1 MVDKNEDKDWKKW
14 KEGCMKLRQL
24 YVDLGKEKVVFAFDR
39 KEMKYEE
46 ANKKIKQLEE
56 KADFKYEGLKK
67 SYQNL
72 KVTFVFFICTFALFI
87 KVTEF
92 PDDTDLTLF
101 T

>member
-24 YVDLGKEKVVFAFDR
+24 YVDLGKEK
-39 KEMKYEE
+39 EE